1 MNYDFNNFKD
11 ALEEVKSWLE
21 KELKTVRTGRATPA
35 ILDGIKAE
43 NYGVMT
49 PLNQMA
55 NISVEDAR
63 TLRVLPFD
71 LSSVKEME
79 RAITD
84 ANLGLSIM
92 VDEQGLRI
100 VFPELTGER
109 RQELVKMAKGK
120 LEEARVSVRRERDE
134 VWNDIQQKEQ
144 SGEITE
150 DEKYS
155 AKEEME
161 RLVKETN
168 EQLEQMFEDKEKEIL
183 EG

>member
-161 RLVKETN
+161 RLVKEAN
-168 EQLEQMFEDKEKEIL
+168 EQLERMFEDKEKEIL

>member
-161 RLVKETN
+161 RLVKEAN